1 MQLLRLPQLVEKVT
15 LLRATENGCV
25 PIVLFAR
32 DKKKRKKK
40 RAGMGAGMVQQVAER
55 MIDAQKAFADTLA
68 DRNDCSQREKP
79 DGWLTDLPSNL
90 FKASCAAG
98 KKVRLYRVPG

>member
-40 RAGMGAGMVQQVAER
+40 REVAQLISVAYRDSRE
-55 MIDAQKAFADTLA
+55 LG
-68 DRNDCSQREKP
+68 CSFCR
-79 DGWLTDLPSNL
+79 
-90 FKASCAAG
+90 
-98 KKVRLYRVPG
+98 